1 VAGHRSADRCP
12 QPRMDALPGPRRPGP
27 DHGRPRRH
35 TAGRARRRPPR
46 ARSAAPSPPALKSS
60 RRSSRRH
67 EPRSPHRA
75 RADER
80 HDRVP
85 SLQHLDAPRAS
96 RPRCRSRCPAPLAVA
111 PLVPPSTRDLI
122 PHLRSGSAR
131 RSEPWSPG
139 VLAGHRPTP
148 GYAHRR
154 RDVRRRAGMAACR
167 FLTAPAHA
175 ACPPDTAAAA
185 NPQAQTGT
193 VLGSLTPQSRHRR
206 YQRARDVRH
215 GSTRCR
221 RHRVGQHHHG
231 FRLH

>member
-122 PHLRSGSAR
+122 PHSHSGSAR

-139 VLAGHRPTP
+139 RTGGAPSDAWLRTQETRCAPPRRHGRLPFPDSTSPCCLPAGHGGRCEPP
-148 GYAHRR
+148 GTD
-154 RDVRRRAGMAACR
+154 RDGPRITDAPVAPSPIPAG
-167 FLTAPAHA
+167 P
-175 ACPPDTAAAA
+175 
-185 NPQAQTGT
+185 
-193 VLGSLTPQSRHRR
+193 
-206 YQRARDVRH
+206 
-215 GSTRCR
+215 
-221 RHRVGQHHHG
+221 
-231 FRLH
+231 